1 MTMEQLLLAGA
12 PELPDGMF
20 YRIEPSGI
28 GSLKVQI
35 RERRKRL
42 GSRAVDDA
50 YTYVYPSHHET
61 VNASIVAGCERA
73 NQHRVGAARRRAMY
87 RQAVTFVG
95 DHDGRKE

>member
-1 MTMEQLLLAGA
+1 MEQLLLAGA

-35 RERRKRL
+35 REHRKRF
-42 GSRAVDDA
+42 GSRSLDDA
-50 YTYVYPSHHET
+50 YTYVYPSHHKT
-61 VNASIVAGCERA
+61 VTAAIVAGCERA
-73 NQHRVGAARRRAMY
+73 NEHRIGAARRRAMY
-87 RQAVTFVG
+87 RQATIFFVG